1 MDVFASIFDPH
12 YKCSGCAKT
21 FKLTS
26 KRRKC
31 RICKTIFCR
40 ECSIKEKRSGFLSAR
55 RYCKACYSGLSGNL
69 SMLANSQSS
78 ILPSLPDSSPKVVEN
93 SKINLDDWEV
103 IAIEAGIPS
112 NEVEENKED
121 IRRVM
126 SLVID
131 GVAPMPHRESFTI
144 RSHERVELI
153 KNNPEELYQIKGKLG
168 EGGSGAV
175 FYVENKE
182 TSESFALKKIK
193 PKNLKEREQ
202 ILNEIALTLMSA
214 NPNVINYYESYDYNG
229 FLWIVVELMKGSLT
243 DLVLDRAG
251 EISEDTMAYVFREIL
266 RGLLFLHRQHRIH
279 RDIKSDNILI
289 ALDGSVK
296 VGDFGYAAQLTNEQN
311 KRTTVVGTPS

>member
-1 MDVFASIFDPH
+1 
-12 YKCSGCAKT
+12 
-21 FKLTS
+21 
-26 KRRKC
+26 
-31 RICKTIFCR
+31 
-40 ECSIKEKRSGFLSAR
+40 
-55 RYCKACYSGLSGNL
+55 
-69 SMLANSQSS
+69 MLANSQSS